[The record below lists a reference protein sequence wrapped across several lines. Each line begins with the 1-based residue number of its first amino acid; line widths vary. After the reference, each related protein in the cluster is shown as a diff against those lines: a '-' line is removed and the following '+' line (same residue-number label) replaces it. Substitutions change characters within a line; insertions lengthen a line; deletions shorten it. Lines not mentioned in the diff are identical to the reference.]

1 MIQTAVTR
9 STHRRSPSR
18 RSSGEDQIDSN
29 APILNGQDL
38 TVELER
44 LRKEKISTIYKIEAY
59 KKRISLAIVFAL
71 FGFALAIAMVAW
83 RFSPIEPSWEEMR
96 RTLLAT
102 PEEKPKLCTT
112 VYPNLDK
119 EFNVNE
125 TREPLM
131 LTPYLWAEKYQEAA
145 IKARVSSI
153 IQTEVIKFSRLS
165 NNRTQWNTPFRMA
178 FKEGS
183 FDVVDLKAFSTH
195 QFECSPCEWND
206 S

>member
-145 IKARVSSI
+145 IKALFEETFRQASREGAAQIPNLEQLVPE
-153 IQTEVIKFSRLS
+153 QFALEQFTLRQVIH
-165 NNRTQWNTPFRMA
+165 A
-178 FKEGS
+178 
-183 FDVVDLKAFSTH
+183 
-195 QFECSPCEWND
+195 
-206 S
+206 

>member
-18 RSSGEDQIDSN
+18 RSSSEDQIDSN

-38 TVELER
+38 TLELER

-71 FGFALAIAMVAW
+71 FGFAVAIAMVAW

-96 RTLLAT
+96 RTLLNT
-102 PEEKPKLCTT
+102 PEEKPNKCIT
-112 VYPNLDK
+112 VYPNVLEK

-153 IQTEVIKFSRLS
+153 IQTEVIKCTVYHKLS
-165 NNRTQWNTPFRMA
+165 I
-178 FKEGS
+178 
-183 FDVVDLKAFSTH
+183 
-195 QFECSPCEWND
+195 
-206 S
+206 